1 MHSKIYQV
9 AARPISLDEYVGP
22 SDFYDNS
29 SDFADYIGD
38 EDEGDDRKEDIGYLA
53 EELSDVFDL
62 DADNDALVF
71 KGLDKFKQQWMSAIR
86 EKAAAVTE
94 ENILD
99 WRSLY
104 MLEQVCRETHIESSR
119 RFSIDGGI
127 AEPMS
132 DLIKFAASLKPGQRL
147 YIGAVIDYH
156 L

>member
-9 AARPISLDEYVGP
+9 SLEPISEDEYASP

-38 EDEGDDRKEDIGYLA
+38 EVEGDERKDSIDYLA

-94 ENILD
+94 ENILE
-99 WRSLY
+99 WRPRY

-119 RFSIDGGI
+119 RFSINVGV
-127 AEPMS
+127 AYPMS
-132 DLIKFAASLKPGQRL
+132 DLIELVASMKPGQRL